1 MHAIAIARIKTG
13 HAPGSSR
20 LSLIQARL
28 LSQHTLYSRSCAP
41 YAHATASPQRGRSCG
56 PRDMRRQIAMS
67 RQTANDSATT
77 SAQSL
82 VRAAAAASG
91 RTRIGAQRVQRDI
104 QCQTTTASTSDKAV
118 RARLSQ
124 TAEPHLCSYVKRR
137 RHIRCLAA
145 KIAEPC

>member
-1 MHAIAIARIKTG
+1 MQLQSHNQNKVTLLE
-13 HAPGSSR
+13 APDCHLPRQDCSVSTR
-20 LSLIQARL
+20 FS
-28 LSQHTLYSRSCAP
+28 SCAP

-56 PRDMRRQIAMS
+56 PRDMSRQIAMS

-77 SAQSL
+77 SIQSL
-82 VRAAAAASG
+82 VRATAVASR

-118 RARLSQ
+118 HARLSQ